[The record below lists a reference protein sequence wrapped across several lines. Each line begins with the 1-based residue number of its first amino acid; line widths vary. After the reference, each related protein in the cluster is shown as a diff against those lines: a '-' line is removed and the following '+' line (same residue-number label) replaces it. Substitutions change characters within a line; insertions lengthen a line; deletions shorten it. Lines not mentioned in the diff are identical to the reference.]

1 MSLFSMPSFTITGT
15 SYALHRRQHSWH
27 WGKRRDCNDMLPVL
41 EWVFVPVNQPSFRA
55 GGVNG
60 GAKLAVMQQLQIT
73 VL

>member
-1 MSLFSMPSFTITGT
+1 MHYIEGSTAGTG
-15 SYALHRRQHSWH
+15 
-27 WGKRRDCNDMLPVL
+27 GKKKRRDCNDMLPVL

-60 GAKLAVMQQLQIT
+60 GAKLALMQQLQIT